1 MFVDIPFCRARI
13 FGKGR
18 RKIWKGS
25 WKVFLKKGAR
35 ITGTALGLPS
45 HYALHVLR
53 PYHGE
58 DGSIFV
64 KRSGATRDADL
75 LSPQR
80 LNAGNSELLNRPGKG
95 ITMLAGT
102 IFHGLSA
109 ISYAEKHPGRNG
121 LGVWDI
127 YLDASYILAPN
138 AGKYSSPMVEHMD
151 KVWKKYYSW
160 FSIPKQPPFG
170 CMKPFK

>member
-1 MFVDIPFCRARI
+1 MEVFVDIPFCRARI

-75 LSPQR
+75 LSPDGLSQ
-80 LNAGNSELLNRPGKG
+80 LLNRPGKG
-95 ITMLAGT
+95 VTMLAGT
-102 IFHGLSA
+102 RSFMVCQPFVTQKITQT
-109 ISYAEKHPGRNG
+109 ET
-121 LGVWDI
+121 VWD
-127 YLDASYILAPN
+127 N
-138 AGKYSSPMVEHMD
+138 
-151 KVWKKYYSW
+151 WR
-160 FSIPKQPPFG
+160 
-170 CMKPFK
+170 